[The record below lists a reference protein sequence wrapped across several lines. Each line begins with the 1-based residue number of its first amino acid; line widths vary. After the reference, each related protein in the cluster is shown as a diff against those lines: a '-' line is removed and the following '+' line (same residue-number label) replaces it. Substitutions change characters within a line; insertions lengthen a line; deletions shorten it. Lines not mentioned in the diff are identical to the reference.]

1 MKSKQLREQRAKL
14 VTDIRA
20 LMPENAQL
28 TAELR
33 EKIAGMEKDLDTLNS
48 DIELAERQESRERE
62 MATRSTPVIDP
73 NAPTLDGG
81 DAEKRKTAEIEKEA
95 REYGRVFNIY
105 ARRGTE
111 GMSAEER
118 SILQKGYR
126 DKEGRAQSFVTGS
139 AGGFL
144 VPQGFQA
151 ELERAQLHFG
161 GVRQISRILPTTGG
175 NPLPWP
181 KVDDT
186 GNSGEDKAENVAAA
200 GQDIAFDQRHVECIQ
215 DGLRSRLDPER
226 ADGRRRHQP
235 GDRAG
240 SLLGERLGR
249 RQNAKYTTG
258 SGSSDYQGCVVSAT
272 LGVTAAGTAA
282 ITADELIN
290 LQHSVD
296 PAYRANPKAAFMMND
311 DTIKFI
317 RKLKDSNGRYLLDY
331 TTLPGQPTTLLGKPL
346 ITNQDMATL
355 ATGNKTVLFGD
366 FNKFIIRDVRNIVLR
381 RLNERYADAD
391 QTGFIAW
398 YRGDSRLVSASTK
411 ALRYLVQA

>member
-1 MKSKQLREQRAKL
+1 MKSK
-14 VTDIRA
+14 
-20 LMPENAQL
+20 
-28 TAELR
+28 ELR
-33 EKIAGMEKDLDTLNS
+33 EKRARLIAEYREKMKGELTAEVRAQLATMDTDIDQIQGDIDLC
-48 DIELAERQESRERE
+48 ERQEARERE
-62 MATRSTPVIDP
+62 IATTRNAPIIDP
-73 NAPTLDGG
+73 TGRVIEGG
-81 DAEKRKTAEIEKEA
+81 DAEQRKAEIEKEA
-95 REYGRVFNIY
+95 REYSRVFNIY
-105 ARRGTE
+105 SRRGLE
-111 GMSAEER
+111 QMSAEER
-118 SILQKGYR
+118 SILSKGYR
-126 DKEGRAQSFVTGS
+126 DKEGRAQSFTTGS

-151 ELERAQLHFG
+151 ELERAQLHYG
-161 GVRQISRILPTTGG
+161 GVRQISRILPTSGG

-186 GNSGEDKAENVAAA
+186 GNSGEDKAENTAAA
-200 GQDIAFDQRHVECIQ
+200 GQDVAFTSVTLNAFKMDS
-215 DGLRSRLDPER
+215 GLILIPNELMEDEVINLETEL
-226 ADGRRRHQP
+226 
-235 GDRAG
+235 G
-240 SLLGERLGR
+240 SLTGERLGR

-258 SGSSDYQGCVVSAT
+258 SGSSDFQGCVVAAT
-272 LGVTAAGTAA
+272 LGVTAAGTAV

-290 LQHSVD
+290 LQHSID

-346 ITNQDMATL
+346 ITNQDMALL

>member
-1 MKSKQLREQRAKL
+1 MKSR
-14 VTDIRA
+14 
-20 LMPENAQL
+20 
-28 TAELR
+28 ELR
-33 EKIAGMEKDLDTLNS
+33 EKRAKLINDYRELLKGELTGDIRTQLTKMDADIDQLQTDIDLCEK
-48 DIELAERQESRERE
+48 QEARERE
-62 MATRSTPVIDP
+62 IATTRTAPIIDP
-73 NAPTLDGG
+73 KNGTEVEGP
-81 DAEKRKTAEIEKEA
+81 DAEARKAELEKEA
-95 REYGRVFNIY
+95 REYSRVFNIY
-105 ARRGTE
+105 ARRGVE

-118 SILQKGYR
+118 GILSKGYR

-139 AGGFL
+139 AGGYL

-151 ELERAQLHFG
+151 ELERAQLFFG
-161 GVRQISRILPTTGG
+161 GVRQISRVLPTSGG

-186 GNSGEDKAENVAAA
+186 GNTGEDKAENTAAA
-200 GQDIAFDQRHVECIQ
+200 GQDIALSSVTLNAYKMDS
-215 DGLRSRLDPER
+215 GLILIPNELMEDEGINLE
-226 ADGRRRHQP
+226 AEL
-235 GDRAG
+235 G

-249 RQNAKYTTG
+249 RQNSKYTIG
-258 SGSSDYQGCVVSAT
+258 SGASDFQGCVVAAT
-272 LGVTAAGTAA
+272 LGVTAAAVAA

-296 PAYRANPKAAFMMND
+296 PAYRSNPKAAFMMND

-317 RKLKDSNGRYLLDY
+317 RKLKDTNGRYLLDY

-355 ATGNKTVLFGD
+355 ATTNKTVLFGD

-381 RLNERYADAD
+381 RLNERYAEAD

-411 ALRYLVQA
+411 ALRYLAQA